1 MTRLLFSVPISR
13 WVLATAQAMDA
24 AHATDGATWRKHWAD
39 RYAALGG
46 HTTSGTK
53 GCPRS
58 AAYALWYLGWLQG
71 GMRPFQD
78 WPPANI
84 RSRFG
89 KNAAYAV
96 IAARLL
102 THGAVAPRHSTL
114 WPRVRGE
121 FRRQTGQAP
130 ANSDQGAAKVALLLF
145 LDGMLVGP
153 LGAQSD
159 AHTAVQLRDAAG

>member
-1 MTRLLFSVPISR
+1 MTRLLFRVPISR

-24 AHATDGATWRKHWAD
+24 AHTTDAAAWRAHWAES
-39 RYAALGG
+39 YTALGG

-58 AAYALWYLGWLQG
+58 AAYALWYLGWLKG
-71 GMRPFQD
+71 AMRPHQD
-78 WPPANI
+78 WPSARI
-84 RSRFG
+84 HRRLG

-102 THGAVAPRHSTL
+102 TRGTVAPFHSSL
-114 WPRVRGE
+114 WPRVRDE
-121 FRRQTGQAP
+121 FRRQTGESA

-145 LDGMLVGP
+145 LDGSLVGP
-153 LGAQSD
+153 L
-159 AHTAVQLRDAAG
+159 TVAV